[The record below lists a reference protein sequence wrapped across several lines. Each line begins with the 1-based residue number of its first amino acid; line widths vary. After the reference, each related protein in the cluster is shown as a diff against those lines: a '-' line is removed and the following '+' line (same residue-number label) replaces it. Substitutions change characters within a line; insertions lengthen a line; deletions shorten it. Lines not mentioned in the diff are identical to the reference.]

1 MTRLIFVLLVIALAI
16 NSTPVVINN
25 SNVIVCEICKMA
37 VKLIIPEAD
46 KDLDQLEKEF
56 IQGCM
61 TLIGWLP
68 YAEKECKAL
77 AKIEINAIKTLLEN
91 GSAPEEIC
99 TTLHAC

>member
-1 MTRLIFVLLVIALAI
+1 MTRLTLILIAIVLAVT
-16 NSTPVVINN
+16 STPVVINN
-25 SNVIVCEICKMA
+25 SNIIVCDICKMA
-37 VKLIIPEAD
+37 VKLIAPAAD

-68 YAEKECKAL
+68 YAEKDCKAL
-77 AKIEINAIKTLLEN
+77 AKIEIGAIKTLLEN

-99 TTLHAC
+99 TVLHAC